1 MKRNLPRGVKAMVAG
16 AAPPAS
22 MIEGLERLGFD
33 LTHVY
38 GLTQVYGPAVV
49 CVKQAAWESRDDG
62 GCNRLREQGSRKVEA
77 GDRGLEHQDR
87 LNDGFGWWRTRRARL
102 TSPHASMWVETR
114 KFFRRCLEAAAPV
127 TADDAVR

>member
-87 LNDGFGWWRTRRARL
+87 LNDGLRTPGPVCGRRITASMQVRSAERTRLRGG
-102 TSPHASMWVETR
+102 
-114 KFFRRCLEAAAPV
+114 
-127 TADDAVR
+127 